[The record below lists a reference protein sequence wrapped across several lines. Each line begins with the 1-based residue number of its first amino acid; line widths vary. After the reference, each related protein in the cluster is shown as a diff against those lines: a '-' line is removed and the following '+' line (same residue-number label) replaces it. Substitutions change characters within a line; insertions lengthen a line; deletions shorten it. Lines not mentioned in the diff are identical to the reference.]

1 MSSLYRGA
9 YDRYGPA
16 ATKPLM
22 PWRNSALARHTAYDH
37 SGNTELRLAHST
49 GAYYRAGGQTGQDD
63 FAKCAVAFI
72 ETVRT

>member
-1 MSSLYRGA
+1 
-9 YDRYGPA
+9 
-16 ATKPLM
+16 M